1 MEKFMSIFAAAGISA
16 ATNLA
21 GSAYQIYAQ
30 KKAAGKQMDFQ
41 ERMSSTAYQRSMA
54 DMKKA
59 GLNPI
64 LAYQQGGAS
73 TPAGAMPQIAHPT
86 RDAVQAAQTTAST
99 YADVDKKAQE
109 VKNLNDQLQNNA
121 VYRDLTRA
129 QQTSV
134 ETEVLKKWNE
144 MELIKEKTRGE
155 RYENVSREI
164 MADFYSSAE
173 FAKIAQ
179 GLGLTLGGLATIFAT
194 VFGARG
200 LLKGVGKSPKKLDK
214 PGKLEKR
221 KQRTLTREGWKYD

>member
-1 MEKFMSIFAAAGISA
+1 MSILAAAGLSA

-21 GSAYQIYAQ
+21 GTAYQIYAQ

-54 DMKKA
+54 DMRKA

-86 RDAVQAAQTTAST
+86 RDAVQAAQQTAST

-109 VKNLNDQLQNNA
+109 VKNLADQLQNNA

-134 ETEVLKKWNE
+134 ETEVRKKFDE
-144 MELIKEKTRGE
+144 MELIREKTRGE
-155 RYENVSREI
+155 EFENVGRKI
-164 MADFYSSAE
+164 MSEFYESTE
-173 FAKIAQ
+173 FAKIAR
-179 GLGLTLGGLATIFAT
+179 GLGLSIGGLATIFAT

-200 LLKGVGKSPKKLDK
+200 LLKSVGKKNPLKKSDTKTPK
-214 PGKLEKR
+214 
-221 KQRTLTREGWKYD
+221 RTLTRKGWKYSDK